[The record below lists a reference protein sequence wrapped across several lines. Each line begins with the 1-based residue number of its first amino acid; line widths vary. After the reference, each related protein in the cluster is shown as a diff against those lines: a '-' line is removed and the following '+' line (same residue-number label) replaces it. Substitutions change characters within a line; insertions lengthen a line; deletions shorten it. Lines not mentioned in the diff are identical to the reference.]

1 LPDANKSVHEGRK
14 RITQKRALY
23 VSKTSAYRLGAKLLS
38 VMSNFVTSYEVTTIQ
53 INVTS
58 TH

>member
-1 LPDANKSVHEGRK
+1 MPDANKSVHEGRK

-23 VSKTSAYRLGAKLLS
+23 VSKASAYRLDAKLLS
-38 VMSNFVTSYEVTTIQ
+38 VMSNSITSYEATTIQ
-53 INVTS
+53 IDATS